1 MIEPYS
7 EEEREYIRYLIRKYL
22 PGVYWEDDDIVDTA
36 VMFNGEKKTLQ
47 EKLEETT

>member
-22 PGVYWEDDDIVDTA
+22 PGVYWEDDDVVDTA
-36 VMFNGEKKTLQ
+36 VMFDEGKETLQ
-47 EKLEETT
+47 KELEKTT